1 MRTTMNIIDNKFWM
15 QDTVPVIDNK
25 CSREEFDRLQTTVAI
40 LQAGLI
46 DLKNYHQQQLEEL
59 QKQIDY
65 LKLPW
70 WKKIQIRFR

>member
-1 MRTTMNIIDNKFWM
+1 MRTTMII
-15 QDTVPVIDNK
+15 TDNK
-25 CSREEFDRLQTTVAI
+25 CSREEFDLLRQDVAI

-70 WKKIQIRFR
+70 WKKIQLRFS